1 MIGFVAGA
9 LAGGAIVWFWGDRM
23 RQLARDKTEH
33 AVLVAG
39 GRGEDARDTVA
50 RGLES
55 VQATAESAFDSA
67 KEQIRTG
74 LQAGQ
79 DYVRPDD
86 KKAPPSYR

>member
-9 LAGGAIVWFWGDRM
+9 MAGGAIVWFWGDRM

-33 AVLVAG
+33 
-39 GRGEDARDTVA
+39 ARDTVA

>member
-9 LAGGAIVWFWGDRM
+9 IAGGALVWFWGDRM
-23 RQLARDKTEH
+23 RELAQDKTNQ
-33 AVLVAG
+33 
-39 GRGEDARDTVA
+39 ARDTVA
-50 RGLES
+50 RGLEN
-55 VQATAESAFDSA
+55 VQATAEGAIDSA

-86 KKAPPSYR
+86 NKTTPTYR

>member
-9 LAGGAIVWFWGDRM
+9 IAGGALVWFWGDRM
-23 RQLARDKTEH
+23 RQFAQGKADQAR
-33 AVLVAG
+33 G
-39 GRGEDARDTVA
+39 TVA
-50 RGLES
+50 RGLEN
-55 VQATAESAFDSA
+55 VQATAEGALDSA

-86 KKAPPSYR
+86 RKTPPTYQ

>member
-9 LAGGAIVWFWGDRM
+9 LAGGVLVWFWGDRI
-23 RQLARDKTEH
+23 RQLAQDKG
-33 AVLVAG
+33 AQ
-39 GRGEDARDTVA
+39 ARDTVA
-50 RGLES
+50 RGLEN
-55 VQATAESAFDSA
+55 VQATAESAIDSA

-86 KKAPPSYR
+86 TKTPPTYR